1 MLRVVVRVAVGVSVE
16 VSVGDVD
23 GVTLSVGVLNPVA
36 VWLSERERVR
46 VIVFVVVGS
55 FVGVWPDRL

>member
-55 FVGVWPDRL
+55 FVGVRPDRL